1 MKNSYEAS
9 EISII
14 SRIGSF
20 VLGQKPLRWFEIDAF
35 LGWGWGLFPLDD
47 LDEGE

>member
-1 MKNSYEAS
+1 MKNSYEAPKV
-9 EISII
+9 SII

-20 VLGQKPLRWFEIDAF
+20 VLGQKPSIWLEVDAF
-35 LGWGWGLFPLDD
+35 LGWGWGLFAIDD